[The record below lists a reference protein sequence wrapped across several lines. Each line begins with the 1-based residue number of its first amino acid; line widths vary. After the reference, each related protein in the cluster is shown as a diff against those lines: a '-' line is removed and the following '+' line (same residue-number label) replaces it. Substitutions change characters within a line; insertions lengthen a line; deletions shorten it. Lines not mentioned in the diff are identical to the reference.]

1 MTNLCEWLG
10 IEKKSDDLLYE
21 SAVNTTLSELQSM
34 MQRIEDLKSL
44 SPHWS
49 DPRQIDT
56 VKIPQN
62 VIGVYKIIHMPT
74 DKVMSVGQGVV
85 SSRRG
90 RHVSVFKNKGI
101 DIVSDSGATSP
112 STTGRHMYRFD
123 SVLSNWWF
131 SWCSIPDKFLVKCYE
146 ELLQKELNPQF
157 NSIHMGGNN

>member
-21 SAVNTTLSELQSM
+21 SAVNTTLSELQS
-34 MQRIEDLKSL
+34 
-44 SPHWS
+44 
-49 DPRQIDT
+49 
-56 VKIPQN
+56 
-62 VIGVYKIIHMPT
+62 
-74 DKVMSVGQGVV
+74 
-85 SSRRG
+85 
-90 RHVSVFKNKGI
+90 
-101 DIVSDSGATSP
+101 IVSDSGATSP